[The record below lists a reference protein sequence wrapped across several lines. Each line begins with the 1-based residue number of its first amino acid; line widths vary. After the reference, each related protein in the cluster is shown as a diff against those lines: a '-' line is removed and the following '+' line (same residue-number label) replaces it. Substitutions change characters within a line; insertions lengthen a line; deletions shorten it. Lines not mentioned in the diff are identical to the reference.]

1 VGENYKM
8 KFLFAA
14 FAINLFLE
22 GSRAFA
28 PSSSFVLVSK
38 KSSFS
43 SKLHAVDLLTSSTD
57 TLSQQMGHS
66 LNSAVTLLSYSDDPV
81 GDQLK
86 GINGAVLGAIGVSV
100 VALGIGFVSSQ

>member
-1 VGENYKM
+1 M